1 MPRMHWTCALIQDY
15 TAIEYENAP
24 LALGFTDLVRNRHWG
39 RGEAHISKEP
49 ALDEWLVVEPFR
61 RQLKIG
67 QKCVESRAK
76 MRRQKQ
82 KQNWTNHSCM
92 AMWYARHTGSDLGHF
107 CEGQKFGNSATKLL
121 EMIRRKGRGHF
132 SGSWQFYN
140 LILPPRWILAGL

>member
-1 MPRMHWTCALIQDY
+1 MKMLHMHWNSNGEV
-15 TAIEYENAP
+15 EYENAP
-24 LALGFTDLVRNRHWG
+24 HAIGFTDLVSNIGWG
-39 RGEAHISKEP
+39 GSPYKAP
-49 ALDEWLVVEPFR
+49 ALDKWLVVLAFG

-107 CEGQKFGNSATKLL
+107 CGTKIWKFSDKIVEGDKKEEEEEEL
-121 EMIRRKGRGHF
+121 

-140 LILPPRWILAGL
+140 LIGLPPPPLNALDSGF